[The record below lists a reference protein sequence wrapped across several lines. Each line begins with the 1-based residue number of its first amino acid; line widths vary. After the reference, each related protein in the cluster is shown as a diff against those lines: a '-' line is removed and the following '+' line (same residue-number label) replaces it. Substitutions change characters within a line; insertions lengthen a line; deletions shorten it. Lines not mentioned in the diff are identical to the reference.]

1 MKRPQIIIQNTS
13 SNAKSNVTI
22 YNSTNNSLTNIIY
35 NTTPNVKSISY
46 KPKIRVD
53 DIDFYSCIVNNM
65 YKGTININSKY
76 QELLQEYHDI
86 KNKPPL
92 ISAQN
97 FELMSASLKW
107 YDDFNDIISRLLLC
121 NIDTNFSNIL
131 KGEQKQINTYI
142 KQLEIHWSQI
152 HQCSYYDMLVKRI
165 S

>member
-22 YNSTNNSLTNIIY
+22 YNSTNNLLTNTIY
-35 NTTPNVKSISY
+35 NTTSNVKSNVSY

-121 NIDTNFSNIL
+121 
-131 KGEQKQINTYI
+131 
-142 KQLEIHWSQI
+142 
-152 HQCSYYDMLVKRI
+152 
-165 S
+165 